1 MLRKIVIPILT
12 LALFGT
18 IGGTTTMADTGEM
31 AGATN
36 ASEVW
41 RALQRLQTTATVLH
55 TVAHPDDE
63 NGPLLTWLSRGRGVR
78 TALYS
83 TTRGEG
89 GANLIGPELFDALG
103 IVRTEEHLA
112 SVRYYGIDLFF
123 SSAVDFGYSKRLD
136 ETLEKWDYQ
145 MLLEDMVRL
154 IRLYRPDVIIS
165 RFQGNRQDGHGHH
178 QASGV
183 VTAEAFRVAGDAN
196 RFPEH
201 LADGLQPWQ
210 PKKLYISRSRWRR
223 SNTNTDD
230 APVVKIDTGEYDA
243 LLGLSYAQ
251 IARQGLSYQ
260 RSQGAGQTRAS
271 KGSSIAELRLV
282 DTILPE
288 QPKPENTVVLYDHPP
303 PYEAYENKLF
313 DGLDTTISGMA
324 KLANTPTL
332 NAEFA
337 QLQASVKV
345 AFLDYDARY
354 PEMIVPHLVDGLRT
368 TRGLIEKIQEAD
380 INSSDQSHLLF
391 LLRNKEQEFITAVNA
406 ALGVS
411 LEVLVQPA
419 GERAFDTFTVAIP
432 GQKFSIGIRMVNPA
446 PFAPEI
452 INAWLD
458 TPEGWNVHQIQRDED
473 AKAMTL
479 VEMNKPV
486 SIAFEVEV
494 PQNAVYT
501 QPYWSRASEYHDTV
515 YTLNH
520 LESRFLPFTPPEVH
534 GVVTYRLDGVDFT
547 VTQPAQTRSINR
559 PWGEKRR
566 LLTVAPAISLSML
579 PRIGVIPIS
588 ESATATTFTVTVEM
602 LNNIQGEA
610 EGKLALAF
618 PEDWSVSPE
627 WAAFAFTHAGASKTF
642 TFQVSAEGVEAGRN
656 YTIQAVALSNGREYT
671 TGYQIIDHPDL
682 EPRHLYRPATM
693 TLHGISLKLPE
704 DMSVGYI
711 MGVGDK
717 IPEALEQIG
726 IDVEMLGTEE
736 LRTGDLNRF
745 DTILVGIRAYAV
757 RRDLIAYNSRLLD
770 YVHKGG
776 NLIVQYQ
783 TPEFDAAPFG
793 PYPYTMGRRPEEV
806 SEEDAQV
813 TILMPDNPIFL
824 YPNQITAADF
834 DGWVEER
841 GSKFLTEWDGNY
853 QALLTCN
860 DREQDPQHGGLL
872 YAKYGQGTYTYAAYA
887 FYRQL
892 PAGVAGAYR
901 LFVNMLMLGKQP

>member
-1 MLRKIVIPILT
+1 MFIKIAIVILT
-12 LALFGT
+12 LALLGIT
-18 IGGTTTMADTGEM
+18 GGITTMADTGEM

-63 NGPLLTWLSRGRGVR
+63 NGALLTWLSRGRGVR

-112 SVRYYGIDLFF
+112 AVRYYGIDLFF

-154 IRLYRPDVIIS
+154 IRYYRPDIIIS
-165 RFQGNRQDGHGHH
+165 RFHGNRRDGHGHH

-183 VTAEAFRVAGDAN
+183 VTLEAFKVAGDAT

-201 LADGLQPWQ
+201 LAEGLQPWQ
-210 PKKLYISRSRWRR
+210 PKKLYITRSRWRR
-223 SNTNTDD
+223 SNTETADT
-230 APVVKIDTGEYDA
+230 PVLKIDTGEYNA
-243 LLGLSYAQ
+243 LLGLSYSQ

-260 RSQGAGQTRAS
+260 RSQGVGQTRAS
-271 KGSSIAELRLV
+271 KGSSVTELQLM
-282 DTILPE
+282 DTTLPDQQE
-288 QPKPENTVVLYDHPP
+288 SEDS
-303 PYEAYENKLF
+303 LF
-313 DGLDTTISGMA
+313 DGLDTTIMGMA
-324 KLANTPTL
+324 KLANTPAL
-332 NAEFA
+332 NAEFT
-337 QLQASVKV
+337 QLQESVN
-345 AFLDYDARY
+345 AAGRDYDARH
-354 PEMIVPHLVDGLRT
+354 PWTVVPHLASGLKT
-368 TRGLIEKIQEAD
+368 TRSLMEKIQGLDLDARARG
-380 INSSDQSHLLF
+380 HLLF
-391 LLRNKEQEFITAVNA
+391 LLRNKEQEFMTAANA
-406 ALGVS
+406 ALGLS
-411 LEVLVQPA
+411 LEVPVQPT
-419 GERAFDTFTVAIP
+419 GTRSSETFTVAIP
-432 GQKFSIGIRMVNPA
+432 GQKFSVGMRLVNPTPVA
-446 PFAPEI
+446 TELVA
-452 INAWLD
+452 AALH
-458 TPEGWNVHQIQRDED
+458 TPEGWNVRQTQTDSDTKGIGTIQTNE
-473 AKAMTL
+473 
-479 VEMNKPV
+479 PV
-486 SIAFEVEV
+486 SITYAVEV
-494 PQNAVYT
+494 PENAAYT
-501 QPYWSRASEYHDTV
+501 QPYWTRASEYHDAV
-515 YTLNH
+515 YTLKH
-520 LESRFLPFTPPEVH
+520 PEFRFLPTAPPDVH
-534 GVVTYRLDGVDFT
+534 GVITYRVDGVDFT
-547 VTQPAQTRSINR
+547 LTQPAKTRSINR

-566 LLTVAPAISLSML
+566 LLTVAPAISLSVS
-579 PRIGVIPIS
+579 PQIGVIPIS
-588 ESATATTFTVTVEM
+588 ESTITNQKITFLTTVEM
-602 LNNIQGEA
+602 LNNVKGEA
-610 EGKLALAF
+610 EGVLSLKLPDGWHAS
-618 PEDWSVSPE
+618 PEDVS
-627 WAAFAFTHAGASKTF
+627 FAFTHEGASKTF
-642 TFQVSAEGVEAGRN
+642 AFQVSVENVEVGKAH
-656 YTIQAVALSNGREYT
+656 TLQAVATYNGKAYT
-671 TGYQIIDHPDL
+671 TGYQTIEHPDL

-693 TLHGISLKLPE
+693 TLRSISLKLPE
-704 DMSVGYI
+704 TMSVGYI

-745 DTILVGIRAYAV
+745 DTILIGIRAYAV

-770 YVHKGG
+770 YVYRGG

-813 TILMPDNPIFL
+813 TILMPDNPIFQ

-860 DREQDPQHGGLL
+860 DREQEPQHGGLL
-872 YAKYGQGTYTYAAYA
+872 YAQYGEGIYTYAAYA

-901 LFVNMLMLGKQP
+901 LFINMLTLGQ

>member
-1 MLRKIVIPILT
+1 MFRKIAIPILAF
-12 LALFGT
+12 ALLGT
-18 IGGTTTMADTGEM
+18 IGGNTAMADTGEM

-63 NGPLLTWLSRGRGVR
+63 NGALLTWLSRARGIR
-78 TALYS
+78 TGLYS

-89 GANLIGPELFDALG
+89 GANLIGSELFDALG

-136 ETLEKWDYQ
+136 ETLEKWDYE

-154 IRLYRPDVIIS
+154 IRLYRPDVIIA
-165 RFQGNRQDGHGHH
+165 RYQGNRQDGHGHH

-183 VTAEAFRVAGDAN
+183 VTKEAFRVAGDAN

-201 LADGLQPWQ
+201 LSEGLHAWQ

-223 SNTNTDD
+223 SNDTGDV
-230 APVVKIDTGEYDA
+230 PVLKIDTGEYNA
-243 LLGLSYAQ
+243 LLGLSYSQ

-271 KGSSIAELRLV
+271 KGSSVSELRLV
-282 DTILPE
+282 DTTLSE
-288 QPKPENTVVLYDHPP
+288 QPKSENT
-303 PYEAYENKLF
+303 LF
-313 DGLDTTISGMA
+313 DGLDTTISGMT
-324 KLANTPTL
+324 KLANIPTL
-332 NAEFA
+332 NAEFT
-337 QLQASVKV
+337 QLQDSVDAAV
-345 AFLDYDARY
+345 SAYDARQ
-354 PEMIVPHLVDGLRT
+354 PWTIVPHLVNGLRT
-368 TRGLIEKIQEAD
+368 TRGLIEKIQETGT
-380 INSSDQSHLLF
+380 NSREQSHLLF
-391 LLRNKEQEFITAVNA
+391 LLRNKEQEFMRAANA

-411 LEVLVQPA
+411 LEVFVQPA
-419 GERAFDTFTVAIP
+419 GERSVDTFTVAIP

-446 PFAPEI
+446 PVAAEF

-458 TPEGWNVHQIQRDED
+458 TPEGWDTHQIQGDDD
-473 AKAMTL
+473 AKEMTPI
-479 VEMNKPV
+479 ETNKPI
-486 SIAFEVEV
+486 SIAFGVEV
-494 PQNAVYT
+494 PQNAAYT
-501 QPYWSRASEYHDTV
+501 QPYWSRASEYHDAV

-520 LESRFLPFTPPEVH
+520 PESRFLPFTSPEVH
-534 GVVTYRLDGVDFT
+534 GVVTYRVEGVNFT

-559 PWGEKRR
+559 PWGERRR
-566 LLTVAPAISLSML
+566 LLTVAPAISLSVS

-588 ESATATTFTVTVEM
+588 ESTMTGGKTTFITTVEM
-602 LNNIQGEA
+602 LNNVKGES
-610 EGKLALAF
+610 EGTLSLKLPDGWQA
-618 PEDWSVSPE
+618 SPE
-627 WAAFAFTHAGASKTF
+627 NAPFAFTHEGASKTF
-642 TFQVSAEGVEAGRN
+642 TFQVSTEDVEAGSV
-656 YTIQAVALSNGREYT
+656 YTIQAVAAYNGKEYT
-671 TGYQIIDHPDL
+671 TGYQTIDHRDL
-682 EPRHLYRPATM
+682 EPRHLYHSATM
-693 TLHGISLKLPE
+693 TLHSISLELPQKNL
-704 DMSVGYI
+704 SIGYI

-717 IPEALEQIG
+717 VPEALEQIG
-726 IDVEMLGTEE
+726 IDVEMLDREE

-757 RRDLIAYNSRLLD
+757 RRDLVAYNSRLLD

-806 SEEDAQV
+806 SEEDAKV
-813 TILMPDNPIFL
+813 TILMPDNPIFRH
-824 YPNQITAADF
+824 PNQITEADF

-860 DREQDPQHGGLL
+860 DREQEPQHGGFM
-872 YAKYGQGTYTYAAYA
+872 YAEYGQGTYTYAAYA

-892 PAGVAGAYR
+892 PAGVGGAYR
-901 LFVNMLMLGKQP
+901 LFINMLSLGQ

>member
-1 MLRKIVIPILT
+1 MFKKIVIPILA
-12 LALFGT
+12 LALFG
-18 IGGTTTMADTGEM
+18 IMGGTPTMADTGEM

-63 NGPLLTWLSRGRGVR
+63 NGALLTWLSRGQGVR

-112 SVRYYGIDLFF
+112 AVRYYGIDLFF

-154 IRLYRPDVIIS
+154 IRYYRPDIVIS
-165 RFQGNRQDGHGHH
+165 RFQGNRRDGHGHH

-183 VTAEAFRVAGDAN
+183 VTLEAFNAAGDAT

-201 LADGLQPWQ
+201 LAEGLQPWQ
-210 PKKLYISRSRWRR
+210 PKKLYINRSRWRR
-223 SNTNTDD
+223 SNAETPDT
-230 APVVKIDTGEYDA
+230 PVLKIDTGEYNA

-260 RSQGAGQTRAS
+260 RSQGVGQTRAS
-271 KGSSIAELRLV
+271 KGSSLTELQLI
-282 DTILPE
+282 DTTLPD
-288 QPKPENTVVLYDHPP
+288 QLKPEDS
-303 PYEAYENKLF
+303 LF
-313 DGLDTTISGMA
+313 DGLDTTIMGMA
-324 KLANTPTL
+324 KLANISTL
-332 NAEFA
+332 NAEFT
-337 QLQASVKV
+337 QLQESINA
-345 AFLDYDARY
+345 AGRDYDARH
-354 PEMIVPHLVDGLRT
+354 PWTVVPHLASGLKT
-368 TRGLIEKIQEAD
+368 TRSLMEKIQDVD
-380 INSSDQSHLLF
+380 IDDSTHSHLLF
-391 LLRNKEQEFITAVNA
+391 LLRNKEQELMTAANA
-406 ALGVS
+406 ALGLS

-419 GERAFDTFTVAIP
+419 GTRSSETFTVAIP
-432 GQKFSIGIRMVNPA
+432 GQKFSIGMRFVNPA
-446 PFAPEI
+446 PIAAELV
-452 INAWLD
+452 NTTLQ
-458 TPEGWNVHQIQRDED
+458 TPEGWHVQQTQTDSGTKEIGTIR
-473 AKAMTL
+473 
-479 VEMNKPV
+479 MNEPI
-486 SIAFEVEV
+486 SITYEVEV
-494 PQNAVYT
+494 PQDAAYT
-501 QPYWSRASEYHDTV
+501 QPYWTRASEYHDDV
-515 YTLNH
+515 YTLKRP
-520 LESRFLPFTPPEVH
+520 EFRFLPVTPPDVH
-534 GVVTYRLDGVDFT
+534 GVVTYRVDGVNFT
-547 VTQPAQTRSINR
+547 LKQPAQTRSINR

-566 LLTVAPAISLSML
+566 LLTVAPAISLSVS
-579 PRIGVIPIS
+579 PRIGVVPIP
-588 ESATATTFTVTVEM
+588 ESATAGEQITFTATVEM
-602 LNNIQGEA
+602 LNNVQGEA
-610 EGKLALAF
+610 AGTLVLKLPDGWHA
-618 PEDWSVSPE
+618 SPE
-627 WAAFAFTHAGASKTF
+627 NAPFAFTHEGASKTF
-642 TFQVSAEGVEAGRN
+642 TFQVSAENVEIGKE
-656 YTIQAVALSNGREYT
+656 YTIQAVATSNGKAHM
-671 TGYQIIDHPDL
+671 TGYQIIEHPDL

-693 TLHGISLKLPE
+693 TLHGISLELPPNLNI
-704 DMSVGYI
+704 GYV

-717 IPEALEQIG
+717 IPEALAQIG
-726 IDVEMLGTEE
+726 IDVEMLDREE

-745 DTILVGIRAYAV
+745 GTILIGIRAYAV

-813 TILMPDNPIFL
+813 TILMPDNPIFQ
-824 YPNQITAADF
+824 YPNRITEADF

-860 DREQDPQHGGLL
+860 DREQEPQHGGLL
-872 YAKYGQGTYTYAAYA
+872 YTRYGQGTYTYAAYA

-901 LFVNMLMLGKQP
+901 LFINILTLGE

>member
-1 MLRKIVIPILT
+1 MLKKMVVLIGVSI
-12 LALFGT
+12 LFGIISGNT
-18 IGGTTTMADTGEM
+18 ATADTGET
-31 AGATN
+31 AGETN
-36 ASEVW
+36 ASEAW

-63 NGPLLTWLSRGRGVR
+63 NGALLTWLSRGQGVR

-112 SVRYYGIDLFF
+112 AVRYYGIDLFF

-154 IRLYRPDVIIS
+154 IRHYRPDVIIS

-183 VTAEAFRVAGDAN
+183 VTLEAFDAASDAT

-201 LADGLQPWQ
+201 LAEGLQPWQ
-210 PKKLYISRSRWRR
+210 PKKLYITRSRWQRN
-223 SNTNTDD
+223 NTETLDT
-230 APVVKIDTGEYDA
+230 PVLKIDTGEYNA

-260 RSQGAGQTRAS
+260 RSQGVGQTRAS
-271 KGSSIAELRLV
+271 KGSSLTELQLIN
-282 DTILPE
+282 TTLPD
-288 QPKPENTVVLYDHPP
+288 QSKPEDS
-303 PYEAYENKLF
+303 LF
-313 DGLDTTISGMA
+313 NGLDTTIMGMA
-324 KLANTPTL
+324 KLADTPAL
-332 NAEFA
+332 NAEFT
-337 QLQASVKV
+337 QLQESVN
-345 AFLDYDARY
+345 AAGRDYDARH
-354 PEMIVPHLVDGLRT
+354 PWKIISHLTVGLKA
-368 TRGLIEKIQEAD
+368 TRSLMEKIQD
-380 INSSDQSHLLF
+380 LDLDDTVQSHLLF
-391 LLRNKEQEFITAVNA
+391 LLRNKEQEFMTAANA
-406 ALGVS
+406 ALGLS
-411 LEVLVQPA
+411 LEVLVQPT
-419 GERAFDTFTVAIP
+419 GTRSSETFTVAIP
-432 GQKFSIGIRMVNPA
+432 GQKFSIGMRFVNPA
-446 PFAPEI
+446 PIAAELVTT
-452 INAWLD
+452 ALQ
-458 TPEGWNVHQIQRDED
+458 TPEGWRVQQTQTDSSKPTATKKIQTNE
-473 AKAMTL
+473 
-479 VEMNKPV
+479 PV
-486 SIAFEVEV
+486 SVTYEVEV
-494 PQNAVYT
+494 PQDAAYT
-501 QPYWSRASEYHDTV
+501 QPYWTRASEYHDAV
-515 YTLNH
+515 YTFKH
-520 LESRFLPFTPPEVH
+520 PEYRFLPAAPPDVH
-534 GVVTYRLDGVDFT
+534 GVITYRVDGVDFT
-547 VTQPAQTRSINR
+547 LTQPAKTRTINR

-566 LLTVAPAISLSML
+566 LLTVAPAISLSVS

-588 ESATATTFTVTVEM
+588 ESTMTGGKTTFITTVEM
-602 LNNIQGEA
+602 LNNVKGES
-610 EGKLALAF
+610 EGTLSLKLPDGWQAT
-618 PEDWSVSPE
+618 PEDLS
-627 WAAFAFTHAGASKTF
+627 FAFTHEGASKTF
-642 TFQVSAEGVEAGRN
+642 TFQVSAENVEIGRAH
-656 YTIQAVALSNGREYT
+656 TLQAVATSNGKTYT
-671 TGYQIIDHPDL
+671 TGYQTIEHPDL

-693 TLHGISLKLPE
+693 TLHGIALKLPE
-704 DMSVGYI
+704 DMRVGYI

-736 LRTGDLNRF
+736 LRTGDLNQF
-745 DTILVGIRAYAV
+745 DTILIGIRAYAV

-806 SEEDAQV
+806 SEEDAHV
-813 TILMPDNPIFL
+813 SILMPDNPIFQ
-824 YPNQITAADF
+824 YPHQITEADF

-841 GSKFLTEWDGNY
+841 GSKFLTEWDANY

-860 DREQDPQHGGLL
+860 DREQEPQHGGLL
-872 YAKYGQGTYTYAAYA
+872 YTKYGEGTYTYAAYA

-901 LFVNMLMLGKQP
+901 LFVNLLRLGK

>member
-1 MLRKIVIPILT
+1 
-12 LALFGT
+12 
-18 IGGTTTMADTGEM
+18 MADTGEM
-31 AGATN
+31 AGTTN

-63 NGPLLTWLSRGRGVR
+63 NGALLTWLSRGQGVR

-112 SVRYYGIDLFF
+112 AVRYYGIDLFF

-154 IRLYRPDVIIS
+154 IRYYRPDVIIS
-165 RFQGNRQDGHGHH
+165 RFQGNRRDGHGHH

-183 VTAEAFRVAGDAN
+183 VTLEAFKVAGDAT

-201 LADGLQPWQ
+201 LAEGLQPWQ
-210 PKKLYISRSRWRR
+210 PKKLYITRSRWRR
-223 SNTNTDD
+223 SNTETADT
-230 APVVKIDTGEYDA
+230 PVLKIDTGEYNA

-260 RSQGAGQTRAS
+260 RSQGVGQTLAS
-271 KGSSIAELRLV
+271 KGSSVTELQLI
-282 DTILPE
+282 DTTLPDQQE
-288 QPKPENTVVLYDHPP
+288 PEDS
-303 PYEAYENKLF
+303 LF
-313 DGLDTTISGMA
+313 DGLDTTIMGMA
-324 KLANTPTL
+324 KLADIPTL
-332 NAEFA
+332 NPEFT
-337 QLQASVKV
+337 QLQESVN
-345 AFLDYDARY
+345 AAGQDYDARH
-354 PEMIVPHLVDGLRT
+354 PWAVVPHLATGLKT
-368 TRGLIEKIQEAD
+368 TRSLIEKIQNTD
-380 INSSDQSHLLF
+380 LDDSVRSHLLL
-391 LLRNKEQEFITAVNA
+391 LLRNKEQEFMTATNA
-406 ALGVS
+406 ALGLS
-411 LEVLVQPA
+411 LEVLVQSTDA
-419 GERAFDTFTVAIP
+419 RSSETFTVAIP
-432 GQKFSIGIRMVNPA
+432 GQKFAIGMRLVNPA
-446 PFAPEI
+446 PVAAE
-452 INAWLD
+452 LVD
-458 TPEGWNVHQIQRDED
+458 VSLQTHKGWNVRQVVTEEIKNIPTNE
-473 AKAMTL
+473 
-479 VEMNKPV
+479 PV
-486 SIAFEVEV
+486 SITFEVEV
-494 PQNAVYT
+494 PQNAAYT
-501 QPYWSRASEYHDTV
+501 QPYWTRESEYHDAV
-515 YTLNH
+515 YTLKQP
-520 LESRFLPFTPPEVH
+520 EFRFLPAAPPDVH
-534 GVVTYRLDGVDFT
+534 GVITYRVDDVDFT
-547 VTQPAQTRSINR
+547 LTQPAKTRSINR

-566 LLTVAPAISLSML
+566 LLTVAPAISLSVS
-579 PRIGVIPIS
+579 PQIGVIPIS
-588 ESATATTFTVTVEM
+588 ESTIANEKPTFLATVEM
-602 LNNIQGEA
+602 LNNVKGES
-610 EGKLALAF
+610 EGTLSLKLPDGWHAA
-618 PEDWSVSPE
+618 PEDVS
-627 WAAFAFTHAGASKTF
+627 FAFTHEGAGKTF
-642 TFQVSAEGVEAGRN
+642 TFQVSAENVEVGKAH
-656 YTIQAVALSNGREYT
+656 TIQAVATSNGKEYT
-671 TGYQIIDHPDL
+671 TGYQTIEHPDL

-704 DMSVGYI
+704 NMSVGYI

-745 DTILVGIRAYAV
+745 DTILIGIRAYAV
-757 RRDLIAYNSRLLD
+757 RRDLIVYNSRLLD

-813 TILMPDNPIFL
+813 TILMPDNPIFQ

-834 DGWVEER
+834 EGWVEER
-841 GSKFLTEWDGNY
+841 GSKFLTEWHENY

-860 DREQDPQHGGLL
+860 DREQEPQHGGLL
-872 YAKYGQGTYTYAAYA
+872 YAQYGEGTYTYAAYA

-901 LFVNMLMLGKQP
+901 LFVNLLTLGE

>member
-1 MLRKIVIPILT
+1 
-12 LALFGT
+12 
-18 IGGTTTMADTGEM
+18 MAETGEM
-31 AGATN
+31 AGTTN

-63 NGPLLTWLSRGRGVR
+63 NGPLLTWLSRGQGVR

-112 SVRYYGIDLFF
+112 AVRYYGIDLFF

-165 RFQGNRQDGHGHH
+165 RFQGNRRDGHGHH

-183 VTAEAFRVAGDAN
+183 VTLEAFRAAGDAT

-201 LADGLQPWQ
+201 LAEGLQPWQ
-210 PKKLYISRSRWRR
+210 PKKLYINRSRWRR
-223 SNTNTDD
+223 RDTDTANT
-230 APVVKIDTGEYDA
+230 PVLKINTGEYNA
-243 LLGLSYAQ
+243 LLGLSYSQ

-260 RSQGAGQTRAS
+260 RSQGVGQTRAS
-271 KGSSIAELRLV
+271 KGSSFTELQLI
-282 DTILPE
+282 DTTLPD
-288 QPKPENTVVLYDHPP
+288 QLKKPEDS
-303 PYEAYENKLF
+303 LF
-313 DGLDTTISGMA
+313 DGLDTSIMGMA
-324 KLANTPTL
+324 KLANVPGL
-332 NAEFA
+332 NEEFG
-337 QLQASVKV
+337 QLRDSVDAALANYDPHRPWDIV
-345 AFLDYDARY
+345 A
-354 PEMIVPHLVDGLRT
+354 HLVKGLKA
-368 TRGLIEKIQEAD
+368 TRELSSLIEKIYGPDNLDTATRA
-380 INSSDQSHLLF
+380 HLLF
-391 LLRNKEQEFITAVNA
+391 LLDNKEQEFMTATNA
-406 ALGVS
+406 ALGLS

-419 GERAFDTFTVAIP
+419 GTRSSETFTVAIP
-432 GQKFSIGIRMVNPA
+432 GQKFSIGMRFVNPA
-446 PFAPEI
+446 PVAAE
-452 INAWLD
+452 LVD
-458 TPEGWNVHQIQRDED
+458 TSLQTPEGWNVRQMEAEKIKIIPTNE
-473 AKAMTL
+473 
-479 VEMNKPV
+479 PV
-486 SIAFEVEV
+486 SITFEVEV
-494 PQNAVYT
+494 PQNAAYT
-501 QPYWSRASEYHDTV
+501 QPYWTRASEYHDAV
-515 YTLNH
+515 YTLKQP
-520 LESRFLPFTPPEVH
+520 EFRFLPAAPPDVH
-534 GVVTYRLDGVDFT
+534 GVVTYRVDGVNFRL
-547 VTQPAQTRSINR
+547 TQPVQTRSINR

-566 LLTVAPAISLSML
+566 LLTVAPAISLSVS
-579 PRIGVIPIS
+579 PHIGVIPIS

-642 TFQVSAEGVEAGRN
+642 TFQVSAEGVEAGRD
-656 YTIQAVALSNGREYT
+656 YTIQAVALSNDAKYT
-671 TGYQIIDHPDL
+671 TGYQTIEHPDL

-693 TLHGISLKLPE
+693 TLHGITLKLPE
-704 DMSVGYI
+704 DMRVGYI

-717 IPEALEQIG
+717 IPEALAQIG
-726 IDVEMLGTEE
+726 VDVEMLDREE
-736 LRTGDLNRF
+736 LRTGDLDRF

-757 RRDLIAYNSRLLD
+757 RRDLISYNGRLLD
-770 YVHKGG
+770 YVYKGG

-813 TILMPDNPIFL
+813 TILMPDNPIFQ
-824 YPNQITAADF
+824 YPNPITEADF

-860 DREQDPQHGGLL
+860 DREQAPQHGGLL
-872 YAKYGQGTYTYAAYA
+872 YTQYGEGTYTYAAYA

-892 PAGVAGAYR
+892 PAGVGGAYR
-901 LFVNMLMLGKQP
+901 LFVNMLTLGKQP

>member
-12 LALFGT
+12 FALLGT
-18 IGGTTTMADTGEM
+18 IGGTTTMADTGGM

-63 NGPLLTWLSRGRGVR
+63 NGALLTWLSRGQGVR

-112 SVRYYGIDLFF
+112 AIRYYGIDLFF

-154 IRLYRPDVIIS
+154 IRYYRPDIIIS
-165 RFQGNRQDGHGHH
+165 RFQGNRRDGHGHH
-178 QASGV
+178 QVSGV
-183 VTAEAFRVAGDAN
+183 VTLEAFNAAGDAT

-201 LADGLQPWQ
+201 LTEGLQPWQ
-210 PKKLYISRSRWRR
+210 PKKLYITRSRWRR
-223 SNTNTDD
+223 SNTGADD
-230 APVVKIDTGEYDA
+230 TPVLKIDTGKYNA

-260 RSQGAGQTRAS
+260 RSQGVGQTRAS
-271 KGSSIAELRLV
+271 KGSSLTELQLIN
-282 DTILPE
+282 TTLSE
-288 QPKPENTVVLYDHPP
+288 HPKSEDS
-303 PYEAYENKLF
+303 LF
-313 DGLDTTISGMA
+313 DGLDTTIMGMA
-324 KLANTPTL
+324 RFANASKL
-332 NAEFA
+332 NAEFT
-337 QLQASVKV
+337 QLQESVNAV
-345 AFLDYDARY
+345 IRDYDARQ
-354 PEMIVPHLVDGLRT
+354 PWIVVPHLAGGLKT
-368 TRGLIEKIQEAD
+368 TRSLMEKIQEID
-380 INSSDQSHLLF
+380 LDDSTRSHLLF
-391 LLRNKEQEFITAVNA
+391 LLRNKEQEFITATNA
-406 ALGVS
+406 ALGLS

-419 GERAFDTFTVAIP
+419 GTRSSETFTVAIP
-432 GQKFSIGIRMVNPA
+432 GQKFSIGMRFVNPA
-446 PFAPEI
+446 PVVAELV
-452 INAWLD
+452 NTSLD
-458 TPEGWNVHQIQRDED
+458 TPEGWNVQQTRADSDTKEIGAIQTNE
-473 AKAMTL
+473 
-479 VEMNKPV
+479 PI
-486 SIAFEVEV
+486 SITYEVEV
-494 PQNAVYT
+494 PQDAAYT
-501 QPYWSRASEYHDTV
+501 QPYWTRASEYHDAV
-515 YTLNH
+515 YTLKH
-520 LESRFLPFTPPEVH
+520 PEFRFLPATPPDVH
-534 GVVTYRLDGVDFT
+534 GVVTYRVEDVDFT
-547 VTQPAQTRSINR
+547 LKRPAQTVSINR
-559 PWGEKRR
+559 PWGERRR
-566 LLTVAPAISLSML
+566 LLTVAPAISLSMA

-588 ESATATTFTVTVEM
+588 ESATATTFTATVEM
-602 LNNIQGEA
+602 LNNVKGEA

-627 WAAFAFTHAGASKTF
+627 WAAFAFTHEGASKTF
-642 TFQVSAEGVEAGRN
+642 TFQVSAEGVEAGRG
-656 YTIQAVALSNGREYT
+656 YTIQAVALSNGAEYT
-671 TGYQIIDHPDL
+671 TGYQVIDHSDL

-693 TLHGISLKLPE
+693 TLHSISLELPQNL
-704 DMSVGYI
+704 SVGYI

-745 DTILVGIRAYAV
+745 DTILIGIRAYAV

-776 NLIVQYQ
+776 NLIAQYQ

-793 PYPYTMGRRPEEV
+793 PYPYIMGRRPEEV

-813 TILMPDNPIFL
+813 TILMPDNPIFQ
-824 YPNQITAADF
+824 YPNRITAADF

-860 DREQDPQHGGLL
+860 DREQEPQHGGLL
-872 YAKYGQGTYTYAAYA
+872 YAQYGEGTYTYAAYA

-892 PAGVAGAYR
+892 PAGIAGAYR
-901 LFVNMLMLGKQP
+901 LFINMLTLGKQP

>member
-1 MLRKIVIPILT
+1 
-12 LALFGT
+12 
-18 IGGTTTMADTGEM
+18 MADTGEM
-31 AGATN
+31 AGTTN

-63 NGPLLTWLSRGRGVR
+63 NGALLTWLSRGQGVR

-112 SVRYYGIDLFF
+112 AVRYYGIDLFF

-154 IRLYRPDVIIS
+154 IRYYRPDVIIS
-165 RFQGNRQDGHGHH
+165 RFQGNRRDGHGHH

-183 VTAEAFRVAGDAN
+183 VTLEAFKVAGDAT

-201 LADGLQPWQ
+201 LAEGLQPWQ
-210 PKKLYISRSRWRR
+210 PKKLYITRSRWRR
-223 SNTNTDD
+223 GNTETADT
-230 APVVKIDTGEYDA
+230 PVLKIDTGEYNA

-260 RSQGAGQTRAS
+260 RSQGVGQTRAS
-271 KGSSIAELRLV
+271 KGSSVTELQLI
-282 DTILPE
+282 DTTLPD
-288 QPKPENTVVLYDHPP
+288 QQVPEDN
-303 PYEAYENKLF
+303 LF
-313 DGLDTTISGMA
+313 DGLDTTIMGMA
-324 KLANTPTL
+324 KLANTPAL
-332 NAEFA
+332 NAEFVE
-337 QLQASVKV
+337 LQESVN
-345 AFLDYDARY
+345 AAGRDYDARH
-354 PEMIVPHLVDGLRT
+354 PWTVVPHLTSGLKT
-368 TRGLIEKIQEAD
+368 TRSLMEKIQRLD
-380 INSSDQSHLLF
+380 IEDSVRSHLLF
-391 LLRNKEQEFITAVNA
+391 LLRNKEQEFMTAANA
-406 ALGVS
+406 ALGLS
-411 LEVLVQPA
+411 LEVLVQPTGTRSA
-419 GERAFDTFTVAIP
+419 ETFTVAIP
-432 GQKFSIGIRMVNPA
+432 GQKFSIGMRLVNPA
-446 PFAPEI
+446 PVAAELLE
-452 INAWLD
+452 AVLHA
-458 TPEGWNVHQIQRDED
+458 PEGWNVQQTQTDSDNQTIQ
-473 AKAMTL
+473 T
-479 VEMNKPV
+479 NQPV
-486 SIAFEVEV
+486 SITYAVEV
-494 PQNAVYT
+494 PQDAAYT
-501 QPYWSRASEYHDTV
+501 QPYWTRASEYHDAV
-515 YTLNH
+515 YTLTH
-520 LESRFLPFTPPEVH
+520 PEHRFLPAVPPDVH
-534 GVVTYRLDGVDFT
+534 GVVTYRVDGVDFT
-547 VTQPAQTRSINR
+547 LTQPAQTRSINR

-642 TFQVSAEGVEAGRN
+642 TFQVSAEGVEAGRD
-656 YTIQAVALSNGREYT
+656 YTIQAVALSDDAEYT
-671 TGYQIIDHPDL
+671 TGYQVIEHPDL

-757 RRDLIAYNSRLLD
+757 RQDLVAYNGRLLD
-770 YVHKGG
+770 YVYKGG

-813 TILMPDNPIFL
+813 TILMPDNRIFQ
-824 YPNQITAADF
+824 YPNQIREADF

-860 DREQDPQHGGLL
+860 DREQEPQHGGLL
-872 YAKYGQGTYTYAAYA
+872 YTQYGEGTYTYAAYA

-901 LFVNMLMLGKQP
+901 LFVNLLTLGE